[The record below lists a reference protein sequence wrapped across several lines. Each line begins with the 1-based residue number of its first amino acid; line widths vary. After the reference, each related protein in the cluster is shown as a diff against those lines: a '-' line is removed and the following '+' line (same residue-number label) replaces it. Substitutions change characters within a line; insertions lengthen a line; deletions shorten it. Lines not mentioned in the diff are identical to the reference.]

1 MIKNNQVADPSLQ
14 HLLYMAQIVE
24 ARDPYTAGHLWR
36 VAQFSKLLGQRL
48 GMNATDLFQLTLGAY
63 LHDLGKI
70 IVPDQVLNKKGRLE
84 SGELL
89 QMQAH
94 SLAGYRMLARYELS
108 QNIAILARDHHEQWD
123 GYGYPHR
130 LDTTSI
136 VLGARII
143 GLCDTLDAMTS
154 NRPYR
159 DGMPLKDA
167 RELIW
172 AVRNI
177 QFDPAIVDE
186 FLLIKQEELL
196 HIIGH
201 SDLNRPL
208 LSCPYCGPVVEMPAD
223 NQPATFCRVCTGKF
237 HIRRDKTGQIWLE
250 DFDTVHGGSVEMIA
264 EPSMEHLSTLFTTFD
279 PVLNLDLTNH
289 PTEDDST

>member
-123 GYGYPHR
+123 GYGLFIRRNHALSISVGRFGQSDHSKSPFTHR
-130 LDTTSI
+130 RNL
-136 VLGARII
+136 
-143 GLCDTLDAMTS
+143 
-154 NRPYR
+154 YR
-159 DGMPLKDA
+159 D
-167 RELIW
+167 
-172 AVRNI
+172 
-177 QFDPAIVDE
+177 
-186 FLLIKQEELL
+186 
-196 HIIGH
+196 
-201 SDLNRPL
+201 
-208 LSCPYCGPVVEMPAD
+208 C
-223 NQPATFCRVCTGKF
+223 
-237 HIRRDKTGQIWLE
+237 
-250 DFDTVHGGSVEMIA
+250 
-264 EPSMEHLSTLFTTFD
+264 
-279 PVLNLDLTNH
+279 
-289 PTEDDST
+289 

>member
-1 MIKNNQVADPSLQ
+1 MITKPNVADASLQ

-48 GMNATDLFQLTLGAY
+48 GMNRTDLFQLTLGAY

-70 IVPDQVLNKKGRLE
+70 SVPDHVLNKKGCLE
-84 SGELL
+84 AGELL

-94 SLAGYRMLARYELS
+94 SLAGYRMLVRYEFS
-108 QNIAILARDHHEQWD
+108 QNIAILARDHHEHWD
-123 GYGYPHR
+123 GYGYPQQ
-130 LDTTSI
+130 LETTNI
-136 VLGARII
+136 ILGARII
-143 GLCDTLDAMTS
+143 GLCDALDAMTS

-159 DGMPLKDA
+159 EGMPLKEA

-172 AVRNI
+172 SARNV
-177 QFDPAIVDE
+177 QFDPTIVDE
-186 FLLIKQEELL
+186 FLMINQKELL

-208 LSCPYCGPVVEMPAD
+208 LSCPYCGPVVEMPPN
-223 NQPATFCRVCTGKF
+223 NQLTTFCRVCTGKF
-237 HIRRDKTGQIWLE
+237 HIRRDKIGQVWLE
-250 DFDTVHGGSVEMIA
+250 DFDTVHGGPEAMIA
-264 EPSMEHLSTLFTTFD
+264 EPQMEHLSNLFVLD
-279 PVLNLDLTNH
+279 PLPDPIDPTRQPTDGDTN
-289 PTEDDST
+289 

>member
-1 MIKNNQVADPSLQ
+1 MMMESKVADASLQ

-36 VAQFSKLLGQRL
+36 VAQFSKRLGQSL
-48 GMNATDLFQLTLGAY
+48 GMNSTDLFQLTLGAY

-70 IVPDQVLNKKGRLE
+70 TVPDQVLNKKGRLE
-84 SGELL
+84 SSEIL

-108 QNIAILARDHHEQWD
+108 QPIAILARDHHEHWD
-123 GYGYPHR
+123 GCGYPQQ
-130 LDTTSI
+130 LDSTRI
-136 VLGARII
+136 ILGARII

-159 DGMPLKDA
+159 DGMPLKEA
-167 RELIW
+167 LELIW
-172 AVRNI
+172 SARNI
-177 QFDPAIVDE
+177 QFDPTIVDE
-186 FLLIKQEELL
+186 FLRIDQEQLL

-208 LSCPYCGPVVEMPAD
+208 LSCPYCGPVVEMPPD
-223 NQPATFCRVCTGKF
+223 DQLATFCRVCTGKF
-237 HIRRDKTGQIWLE
+237 HIRRDKIGRVWLE
-250 DFDTVHGGSVEMIA
+250 DFDTVHGGPEKMIA
-264 EPSMEHLSTLFTTFD
+264 EPDMTHLSTLFALDPISQSIHSGTT
-279 PVLNLDLTNH
+279 
-289 PTEDDST
+289 

>member
-1 MIKNNQVADPSLQ
+1 MMESKVADASLQ

-36 VAQFSKLLGQRL
+36 VAQFSKRLGQSL
-48 GMNATDLFQLTLGAY
+48 GMNSTDLFQLTLGAY

-70 IVPDQVLNKKGRLE
+70 TVPDQVLNKKGRLE
-84 SGELL
+84 SSEIL

-108 QNIAILARDHHEQWD
+108 QPIAILARDHHEHWD
-123 GYGYPHR
+123 GCGYPQQ
-130 LDTTSI
+130 LDSTRI
-136 VLGARII
+136 ILGARII

-159 DGMPLKDA
+159 DGMPLKEA
-167 RELIW
+167 LELIW
-172 AVRNI
+172 SARNI
-177 QFDPAIVDE
+177 QFDPTIVDE
-186 FLLIKQEELL
+186 FLRIDQEQLL

-208 LSCPYCGPVVEMPAD
+208 LSCPYCGPVVEMPPD
-223 NQPATFCRVCTGKF
+223 DQLATFCRVCTGKF
-237 HIRRDKTGQIWLE
+237 HIRRDKIGRVWLE
-250 DFDTVHGGSVEMIA
+250 DFDTVHGGPEEMIA
-264 EPSMEHLSTLFTTFD
+264 EPDMTHLSQLFALDPISQSIHRGTT
-279 PVLNLDLTNH
+279 
-289 PTEDDST
+289 